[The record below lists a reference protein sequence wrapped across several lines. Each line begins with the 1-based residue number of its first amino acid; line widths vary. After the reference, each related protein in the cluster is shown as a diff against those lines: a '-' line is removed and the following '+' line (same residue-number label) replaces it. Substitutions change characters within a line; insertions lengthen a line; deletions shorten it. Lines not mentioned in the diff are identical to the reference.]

1 MIDRLT
7 RALAGAALLAL
18 LATTAVATG
27 DSKAVSRYDF
37 NVYLG
42 DKKLG
47 MHTFEVTDRGEQKVV
62 RSEAEFVYKVL
73 FIPAYRYEH
82 ENSER
87 WADNCLLAFDAETY
101 DNGERIRA
109 SGEKTGDGF
118 EVVRPGGKEEL
129 PACVMSFAYWN
140 PDFLKEQRLLNP
152 QTGEYLEV
160 DVTELPQQSF
170 DVRGREIPARPYRIT
185 ARGVELTVWYATGDR
200 RWLGLESVT
209 EGDKVLRYVPA

>member
-1 MIDRLT
+1 MNRKFL
-7 RALAGAALLAL
+7 RGLAAAALAAL
-18 LATTAVATG
+18 LATTAGATG
-27 DSKAVSRYDF
+27 DSAAVARYDF

-47 MHTFEVTDRGEQKVV
+47 RHTFEVTARGEQKVV

-87 WADNCLLAFDAETY
+87 WADNCLLEFDAQTY

-118 EVVRPGGKEEL
+118 EVVKPGGREEL

-160 DVTELPQQSF
+160 TVEALPDQPF
-170 DVRGREIPARPYRIT
+170 EIRGRQIPAQPYRIT
-185 ARGVELTVWYATGDR
+185 AEGVELTVWYAAKDR
-200 RWLGLESVT
+200 RWLGLESVAD
-209 EGDKVLRYVPA
+209 GDKVLKYVPA